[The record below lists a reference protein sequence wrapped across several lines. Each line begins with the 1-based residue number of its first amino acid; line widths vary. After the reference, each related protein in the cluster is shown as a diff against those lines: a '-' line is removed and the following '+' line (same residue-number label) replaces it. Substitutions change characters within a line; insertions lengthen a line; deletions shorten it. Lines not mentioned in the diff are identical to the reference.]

1 VIFDGNVFVGAS
13 DDTFRCLRLTDGAP
27 VWTFGEVQGFVECRA
42 FVDAQQVVF
51 GTWENRLYSLDTR
64 TGALQWTW
72 KCAKPSRMY
81 SPAATWPVKSAGKIF
96 ISVPD
101 RCLYVLD
108 ARTGEQLACREQCAR
123 EAIGLSEDGRTVY
136 TKSMWH
142 RLFAWN
148 AADASAKWAVE
159 TTAGYEISPTALVE
173 KDGVVLMP
181 TDKGNLLAFSA
192 SDGSLLWKHKLSI
205 AMVNPLLVWTDQGH
219 LLILASTMDGTITL
233 LTIS

>member
-1 VIFDGNVFVGAS
+1 
-13 DDTFRCLRLTDGAP
+13 
-27 VWTFGEVQGFVECRA
+27 
-42 FVDAQQVVF
+42 
-51 GTWENRLYSLDTR
+51 
-64 TGALQWTW
+64 
-72 KCAKPSRMY
+72 
-81 SPAATWPVKSAGKIF
+81 
-96 ISVPD
+96 
-101 RCLYVLD
+101 
-108 ARTGEQLACREQCAR
+108 
-123 EAIGLSEDGRTVY
+123 
-136 TKSMWH
+136 MWH

-219 LLILASTMDGTITL
+219 LQILASTMDGTITM
-233 LTIS
+233 LTISL